1 MRDKIKPGVYAILSA
16 VALCISGRFSVIIG
30 GWAKLAAELTNTELG
45 SEMQVSRQSVSKKFR
60 NGDMRLSDFIQIARL
75 AGDLPSSILAKA
87 EAKSALAGK
96 EVA

>member
-1 MRDKIKPGVYAILSA
+1 MEISNYSKQQANAEAAEA
-16 VALCISGRFSVIIG
+16 VAELRRS
-30 GWAKLAAELTNTELG
+30 KLAAELTNTELG

-96 EVA
+96 EAA

>member
-1 MRDKIKPGVYAILSA
+1 MEISNYSKQQANTEAAEA
-16 VALCISGRFSVIIG
+16 VAELRRS
-30 GWAKLAAELTNTELG
+30 KLAAELTNTELG

-87 EAKSALAGK
+87 EAKSALADK
-96 EVA
+96 AVA

>member
-1 MRDKIKPGVYAILSA
+1 ME
-16 VALCISGRFSVIIG
+16 ISNYSKQQANAEAAEAAAELRRS
-30 GWAKLAAELTNTELG
+30 KLAAELTNTELG

-87 EAKSALAGK
+87 EAKSALADK
-96 EVA
+96 AVA

>member
-1 MRDKIKPGVYAILSA
+1 MEISNYSKQQANAEAVEA
-16 VALCISGRFSVIIG
+16 VAELRRS
-30 GWAKLAAELTNTELG
+30 KLAAELTNTELG

-75 AGDLPSSILAKA
+75 AGELPSSILAKA
-87 EAKSALAGK
+87 EAKSALADK

>member
-1 MRDKIKPGVYAILSA
+1 
-16 VALCISGRFSVIIG
+16 
-30 GWAKLAAELTNTELG
+30 
-45 SEMQVSRQSVSKKFR
+45 MQVSRQSVSKKFR

>member
-1 MRDKIKPGVYAILSA
+1 MEISNYSKQQANTEAAEA
-16 VALCISGRFSVIIG
+16 VAELRRL
-30 GWAKLAAELTNTELG
+30 KLAAELTNTELG

-87 EAKSALAGK
+87 EAKSALADK
-96 EVA
+96 EAR

>member
-1 MRDKIKPGVYAILSA
+1 MEISNYSKQQANTEAAEA
-16 VALCISGRFSVIIG
+16 VAELRRS
-30 GWAKLAAELTNTELG
+30 KLAAELTNTELG

-87 EAKSALAGK
+87 EAKSALADK
-96 EVA
+96 EAR

>member
-1 MRDKIKPGVYAILSA
+1 MEISNYSKQQANVEAAEA
-16 VALCISGRFSVIIG
+16 VAELRRS
-30 GWAKLAAELTNTELG
+30 KLAAELTNTELG

-87 EAKSALAGK
+87 EAKSALADK
-96 EVA
+96 AVA

>member
-1 MRDKIKPGVYAILSA
+1 MEISNYSKQQANTEAAEA
-16 VALCISGRFSVIIG
+16 VAELRRS
-30 GWAKLAAELTNTELG
+30 KLAAELTNTELG

-87 EAKSALAGK
+87 EAKSALADK
-96 EVA
+96 AVS